1 MDYSQ
6 SAIDRFS
13 SSSSEGAEEGARCAC
28 GPKVREGRRGRV
40 RGALEKAGK
49 FVVQLTFLAGVC
61 YLGGAVAAALPI
73 GIPGN
78 IVSMILLLVLL
89 VTGMLQSAKIDLASN
104 FLLKFMPL
112 FFIPAGVSIMG
123 CFPIIAD
130 HLVQFALVCVITTVL
145 VFAVT
150 SATVTAAMKAQ
161 QRLARR
167 RGGSGQAVEGARP
180 ASAERSA

>member
-6 SAIDRFS
+6 RAVEQVEGS
-13 SSSSEGAEEGARCAC
+13 SSFTAGPCPAHEGSCRTDRAA
-28 GPKVREGRRGRV
+28 KVKKAIGTAGR
-40 RGALEKAGK
+40 

-61 YLGGAVAAALPI
+61 YLGGAIASVLPI

-78 IVSMILLLVLL
+78 IVSMVLLLVLL
-89 VTGMLQSAKIDLASN
+89 VTGMLESTKIDLASN

-123 CFPIIAD
+123 CFPIIAGN
-130 HLVQFALVCVITTVL
+130 LPQFALVCIITTVL

-150 SATVTAAMKAQ
+150 SATVTAAMKVQA
-161 QRLARR
+161 RWARR
-167 RGGSGQAVEGARP
+167 GCGVDAEAGAAEGRA
-180 ASAERSA
+180 ASTEKGA